1 MLGKKSKR
9 PKNKAKEIKLLTSEK
24 IENFK
29 SILYKLDKAEEL
41 YMEYEA
47 EKSKKK
53 KWEKIKNII
62 DLVEI
67 NPKYNSEFLK
77 LNQV

>member
-53 KWEKIKNII
+53 NGRK
-62 DLVEI
+62 
-67 NPKYNSEFLK
+67 
-77 LNQV
+77 